1 MSSCSFLL
9 FTTDGQNG
17 KIKASRTLN
26 ESLVSFYACQKKNA
40 NGINIV
46 KGGLTVTDSEII
58 SLLFSREEQG
68 LRQTKEKYGKLLFS
82 LSKNILGSDEDA
94 AECENDTYFA
104 LWKSV
109 PPKVPDPLSSFLCR
123 IAKNL
128 SLKRLREKTALK
140 RTGITVPLDELGEAV
155 GCDELQKH
163 LDAKRLGKL
172 IDSFLDTLDSENR
185 RLFVKRYWFCCDTSA
200 LAAEF
205 GLSENT
211 VHKRLSRTRQ
221 KLKAYLIKEGAYDE

>member
-1 MSSCSFLL
+1 M
-9 FTTDGQNG
+9 
-17 KIKASRTLN
+17 
-26 ESLVSFYACQKKNA
+26 
-40 NGINIV
+40 
-46 KGGLTVTDSEII
+46 TDSEII
-58 SLLFSREEQG
+58 SLLFARDEQG
-68 LRQTKEKYGKLLFS
+68 LKQAEIKYGRLLFS

-109 PPKVPDPLSSFLCR
+109 PPKKPDPLSAFLCR
-123 IAKNL
+123 IVKNL

-140 RTGITVPLDELGEAV
+140 RSGATVPLDELDEAI
-155 GCDELQKH
+155 GSDELEKR

-185 RLFVKRYWFCCDTSA
+185 RLFVKRYWFCCGTA
-200 LAAEF
+200 ELADEF
-205 GLSENT
+205 GFSENT

-221 KLKAYLIKEGAYDE
+221 KLKTYLIEEGAYDE

>member
-1 MSSCSFLL
+1 M
-9 FTTDGQNG
+9 
-17 KIKASRTLN
+17 
-26 ESLVSFYACQKKNA
+26 
-40 NGINIV
+40 
-46 KGGLTVTDSEII
+46 TDSEII

-82 LSKNILGSDEDA
+82 LSKNILASDEDA

-109 PPKVPDPLSSFLCR
+109 PPKEPDPLSAFLCR

-155 GCDELQKH
+155 GCDELQRH

-221 KLKAYLIKEGAYDE
+221 KLKAYLIKEGAYHE

>member
-1 MSSCSFLL
+1 M
-9 FTTDGQNG
+9 GHP
-17 KIKASRTLN
+17 K
-26 ESLVSFYACQKKNA
+26 
-40 NGINIV
+40 V
-46 KGGLTVTDSEII
+46 KGGFLMSDSEII
-58 SLLFSREEQG
+58 SLLFARNEQG
-68 LRQTKEKYGKLLFS
+68 LKEAKAKYGKLLFS
-82 LSKNILGSDEDA
+82 LSKNIVNSDEDA

-109 PPKVPDPLSSFLCR
+109 PPKEPDPLSAFLCR

-128 SLKRLREKTALK
+128 SLKKLREKTARK
-140 RTGITVPLDELGEAV
+140 RTGITVPLEELDEAI

-163 LDAKRLGKL
+163 LDSKRLGKL

-185 RLFVKRYWFCCDTSA
+185 RLFVKRYWFGCGTSV
-200 LAAEF
+200 LAEEF

-221 KLKAYLIKEGAYDE
+221 KLKAYLVKEGVYDE

>member
-1 MSSCSFLL
+1 MKALDDS
-9 FTTDGQNG
+9 
-17 KIKASRTLN
+17 KIVRMYLERDEQALH
-26 ESLVSFYACQKKNA
+26 
-40 NGINIV
+40 
-46 KGGLTVTDSEII
+46 LTS
-58 SLLFSREEQG
+58 
-68 LRQTKEKYGKLLFS
+68 EKYGSRLRALAMGIVNDMS
-82 LSKNILGSDEDA
+82 TAE
-94 AECENDTYFA
+94 ECENDTYFA

>member
-1 MSSCSFLL
+1 M
-9 FTTDGQNG
+9 
-17 KIKASRTLN
+17 
-26 ESLVSFYACQKKNA
+26 
-40 NGINIV
+40 
-46 KGGLTVTDSEII
+46 TDSEII
-58 SLLFSREEQG
+58 ALLFSREEQG
-68 LRQTKEKYGKLLFS
+68 LQKAKEKYGKLLFS
-82 LSKNILGSDEDA
+82 LSRNILSSDEDA

-109 PPKVPDPLSSFLCR
+109 PPKEPDPLVSFLCR
-123 IAKNL
+123 IAKNV

-140 RTGITVPLDELGEAV
+140 RSGITVPLDELSEAV
-155 GCDELQKH
+155 GSDELQKH

-185 RLFVKRYWFCCDTSA
+185 RLFVRRYWFCCDTAA
-200 LAAEF
+200 LAEEF

>member
-1 MSSCSFLL
+1 M
-9 FTTDGQNG
+9 
-17 KIKASRTLN
+17 
-26 ESLVSFYACQKKNA
+26 
-40 NGINIV
+40 
-46 KGGLTVTDSEII
+46 TDSEII
-58 SLLFSREEQG
+58 SLLFSRDEQG
-68 LRQTKEKYGKLLFS
+68 LKQAKEQYGRLLFS

-109 PPKVPDPLSSFLCR
+109 PPKNPDPLSAFLCR

-128 SLKRLREKTALK
+128 SLKKLREKTALK
-140 RTGITVPLDELGEAV
+140 RSGITVALDELDEAI
-155 GCDELQKH
+155 GCDGLQKH

-172 IDSFLDTLDSENR
+172 IDSFLDTLDNENR
-185 RLFVKRYWFCCDTSA
+185 RLFIKRYWFCCETSV
-200 LAAEF
+200 LAEEF

-211 VHKRLSRTRQ
+211 VHKRLSRIRQ